1 MSRNRVNPLNRRV
14 QVVMT
19 LPQHLVNR
27 IEACDS
33 KEPRSRVIESL
44 IKMGFNYRDDRDNYE
59 RKYIKEDENAEHD

>member
-1 MSRNRVNPLNRRV
+1 
-14 QVVMT
+14 MT

-33 KEPRSRVIESL
+33 KSPRSRVIESL
-44 IKMGFNYRDDRDNYE
+44 IKMGFNYRDDMINYE